1 MLKAHHRRGD
11 RDAALALD
19 PPSIRAHPPPLA
31 LLPVVVRREVN
42 SYTAGLDD
50 PQRAFRRP
58 RTEHGEELSYAIEEG
73 GMCGPRP
80 DLEHHYA
87 GAAGGRISK
96 HLPNPRA
103 LNRRS
108 VASDAR
114 GAIHCDQR
122 SAFGRAHFKQ
132 CLVRRASQ
140 PLADNCN
147 GVVAGGANEI
157 GRAPAEILVELEF
170 HAGFSAGT
178 GMTRSRAASAPYA
191 IAASTSSW
199 VSPGYWS
206 SSSASVMSSARKSR
220 ISETQIRV
228 PFMHGCRRKFSGLWK
243 FAPEEGSRCCLVCVR
258 RRFSR
263 NSTGQSSTA
272 PPTRGKSRR
281 SPAAPPR
288 SGEKSPLL

>member
-1 MLKAHHRRGD
+1 M
-11 RDAALALD
+11 LALD
-19 PPSIRAHPPPLA
+19 RHPVRARPPPLA

-87 GAAGGRISK
+87 GAAGARISK
-96 HLPNPRA
+96 YLPNPRA

-122 SAFGRAHFKQ
+122 SAFGRADFKQ
-132 CLVRRASQ
+132 CLIRRASQ

-147 GVVAGGANEI
+147 GVVAGGPNEI
-157 GRAPAEILVELEF
+157 GRAPAEILVEL
-170 HAGFSAGT
+170 
-178 GMTRSRAASAPYA
+178 
-191 IAASTSSW
+191 
-199 VSPGYWS
+199 
-206 SSSASVMSSARKSR
+206 
-220 ISETQIRV
+220 
-228 PFMHGCRRKFSGLWK
+228 
-243 FAPEEGSRCCLVCVR
+243 
-258 RRFSR
+258 
-263 NSTGQSSTA
+263 
-272 PPTRGKSRR
+272 
-281 SPAAPPR
+281 
-288 SGEKSPLL
+288 

>member
-1 MLKAHHRRGD
+1 
-11 RDAALALD
+11 
-19 PPSIRAHPPPLA
+19 
-31 LLPVVVRREVN
+31 
-42 SYTAGLDD
+42 
-50 PQRAFRRP
+50 
-58 RTEHGEELSYAIEEG
+58 
-73 GMCGPRP
+73 MCGPRP
-80 DLEHHYA
+80 DLDHHYA
-87 GAAGGRISK
+87 GAAGGWKSK

-170 HAGFSAGT
+170 LAGFSAGT

-199 VSPGYWS
+199 VSSGYWS

-228 PFMHGCRRKFSGLWK
+228 PFMHGL
-243 FAPEEGSRCCLVCVR
+243 PPQILGSMEIR
-258 RRFSR
+258 
-263 NSTGQSSTA
+263 
-272 PPTRGKSRR
+272 SRR
-281 SPAAPPR
+281 GFTLLPRMRSPTVLPQLNG
-288 SGEKSPLL
+288 SI